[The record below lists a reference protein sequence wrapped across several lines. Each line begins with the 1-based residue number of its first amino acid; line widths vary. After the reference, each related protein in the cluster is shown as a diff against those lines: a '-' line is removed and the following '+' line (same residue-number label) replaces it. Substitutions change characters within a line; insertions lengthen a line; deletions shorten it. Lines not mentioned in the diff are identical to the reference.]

1 MGRVAAILA
10 DFRRARRRA
19 SEARE
24 PARTVFSAVI
34 AEVAA
39 VLLPVFSIAAL
50 GYVWRRSGAAF
61 DLDFV
66 TRLIM
71 NVAGPCLVLESLSR
85 LVLPLPEFFAMV
97 GAAVA
102 IMVATALV
110 AAALLKVLRLPI
122 RSYLP
127 ALTIGNVGNLGLPL
141 CLFAFGEQ
149 GLALGVALYVTNSVG
164 QFTLVPL
171 LQARASFART
181 LATTPVIYAAVGGMA
196 IKISGAAIPDW
207 LDETLRLLGGLMI
220 PLMLLALGHTVGG
233 LRAHNLKRA
242 FGLGS
247 ARLVIAFIVA
257 VGVSAALGIKGVAQG
272 VLVLQGSM
280 PAAVFSYLFAARYE
294 RDADDVAGIVLVST
308 LLAAV
313 ALPLTVSYALWLA
326 R

>member
-1 MGRVAAILA
+1 L
-10 DFRRARRRA
+10 
-19 SEARE
+19 
-24 PARTVFSAVI
+24 I

-50 GYVWRRSGAAF
+50 GYVWRRTGAEF
-61 DLDFV
+61 DLAFV

-85 LVLPLPEFFAMV
+85 LALPLAEFFAMV

-102 IMVATALV
+102 IMIATALV
-110 AAALLKVLRLPI
+110 AFALLKTLRLPI

-149 GLALGVALYVTNSVG
+149 GLSLGVALYVTNSVG

-171 LQARASFART
+171 LQARTSFART
-181 LATTPVIYAAVGGMA
+181 LLTTPVIYAAVAGLT
-196 IKISGAAIPDW
+196 IKLAGVAIPDW

-220 PLMLLALGHTVGG
+220 PLMLLALGHTVAG
-233 LRAHNLKRA
+233 LRARNLRRA
-242 FGLGS
+242 LGLGS
-247 ARLVIAFIVA
+247 ARLLIAFGVA
-257 VGVSAALGIKGVAQG
+257 VGVSWALGIKGVAQG

-308 LLAAV
+308 LLAAI
-313 ALPLTVSYALWLA
+313 ALPFTVSYSLWLS